1 MIIVFDSSVWVSA
14 IQFGGVPLQSLDL
27 ATDRSRIAVSEPIL
41 SEVYSILMRKF
52 GWRKPEIDET
62 FEEYALDIF
71 TVEFTGAL
79 HGICPDP
86 KDDMVLEC
94 AESSGADLIVT
105 GDKDLLAVSEYEGIR
120 ILTPRAFLDELAG

>member
-1 MIIVFDSSVWVSA
+1 
-14 IQFGGVPLQSLDL
+14 
-27 ATDRSRIAVSEPIL
+27 
-41 SEVYSILMRKF
+41 MRKF
-52 GWRKPEIDET
+52 GWRTPEIDET

-79 HGICPDP
+79 HGICRDP

-105 GDKDLLAVSEYEGIR
+105 GDKDLLAVSEYKGIR